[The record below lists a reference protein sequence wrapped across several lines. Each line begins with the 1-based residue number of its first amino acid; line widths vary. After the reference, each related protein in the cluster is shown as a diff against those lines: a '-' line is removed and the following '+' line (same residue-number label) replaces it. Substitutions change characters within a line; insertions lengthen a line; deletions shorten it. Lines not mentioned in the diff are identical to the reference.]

1 MITLTIVTVMRL
13 LEHHKVFAMVQWT
26 PTPPLYSLDLF
37 TTKGIEH
44 YRKTIKV
51 AKQNY
56 ALVKMHN
63 LYQIMKN
70 KVYNK

>member
-1 MITLTIVTVMRL
+1 MITLTIVIVMRL
-13 LEHHKVFAMVQWT
+13 PEHHKVFALAPMDSHS
-26 PTPPLYSLDLF
+26 PLYSLDLF

-56 ALVKMHN
+56 PPSQNAQFITNYEKQGL
-63 LYQIMKN
+63 
-70 KVYNK
+70 